1 MGLEQAGAQD
11 QERSAG
17 KGTPGKLVAVEVL
30 LALLAG
36 LALRA
41 LGLGPTAWVVGGVLC
56 GAVVFRVLTRY
67 RGDLSPNRSVRYT
80 GMALVGLALGLS
92 VSFNE
97 FARLSEVLLLLVL
110 LTLFMILSG
119 ILVGWLYSGLSNT
132 DPVSAMMATLP
143 GGVGVMAGAAADAGR
158 NVSLVALVQ
167 AARVSAVVVLVTL
180 IASTWYGTSGGPEE
194 SSLAE
199 ELATTLEVARAGL
212 LLVALGLTYV
222 GVRIA
227 AAARVPVAPLLGA
240 MFVGAAYAQLLTFA
254 PGVVEFQPPELLDA
268 VGQALLGITIGEYL
282 GCRLA
287 LEARAVIYGMASVAA
302 TVLIGVVL
310 ASVLALWTSWSWLT
324 CLLLTAPGGA
334 PEMIVLALALDQE
347 VELITAGHII
357 RQLAING
364 LLPFCLLLFR
374 RIEARNR

>member
-1 MGLEQAGAQD
+1 
-11 QERSAG
+11 
-17 KGTPGKLVAVEVL
+17 
-30 LALLAG
+30 
-36 LALRA
+36 
-41 LGLGPTAWVVGGVLC
+41 
-56 GAVVFRVLTRY
+56 
-67 RGDLSPNRSVRYT
+67 
-80 GMALVGLALGLS
+80 
-92 VSFNE
+92 
-97 FARLSEVLLLLVL
+97 
-110 LTLFMILSG
+110 
-119 ILVGWLYSGLSNT
+119 
-132 DPVSAMMATLP
+132 
-143 GGVGVMAGAAADAGR
+143 
-158 NVSLVALVQ
+158 
-167 AARVSAVVVLVTL
+167 VVLVTL

-194 SSLAE
+194 PSLAE

-222 GVRIA
+222 GVRLA

-254 PGVVEFQPPELLDA
+254 PGVVVEFQPPELLDA

>member
-1 MGLEQAGAQD
+1 M
-11 QERSAG
+11 
-17 KGTPGKLVAVEVL
+17 EVV
-30 LALLAG
+30 LALLVG

-56 GAVVFRVLTRY
+56 GAVVFRFLARY
-67 RGDLSPNRSVRYT
+67 RGDLVPNRSVRYT

-92 VSFNE
+92 VSFGE
-97 FARLSEVLLLLVL
+97 FARLSEVLILLVI
-110 LTLFMILSG
+110 LTFFMILSG
-119 ILVGWLYSGLSNT
+119 IMVGWLYSSLGNT

-167 AARVSAVVVLVTL
+167 AARVSTVVILVTL
-180 IASTWYGTSGGPEE
+180 IASIWYGASGGPEE
-194 SSLAE
+194 PSLAG
-199 ELATTLEVARAGL
+199 ELAATFEFTRATL

-240 MFVGAAYAQLLTFA
+240 MFVGAAYAQLLAFA
-254 PGVVEFQPPELLDA
+254 PGVPEFHPPELLDA

-282 GCRLA
+282 GNRLA
-287 LEARAVIYGMASVAA
+287 LEPRAILYGMLSVAA
-302 TVLIGVVL
+302 TVLLGVVL

-364 LLPFCLLLFR
+364 LLPFWLLLFR
-374 RIEARNR
+374 RIEARNG